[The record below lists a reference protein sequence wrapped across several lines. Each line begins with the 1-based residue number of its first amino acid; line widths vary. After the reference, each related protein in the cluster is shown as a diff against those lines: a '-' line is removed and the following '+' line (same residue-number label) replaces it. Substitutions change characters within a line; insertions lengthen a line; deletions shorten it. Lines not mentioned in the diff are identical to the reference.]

1 MTRHSIVLIPLVLLL
16 GATMPCFAE
25 EASKQSFNCTA
36 KTFNDCL
43 MEAPC
48 SAWKR
53 LGSKDYKLETKI
65 IFRGNPVEGET
76 ISGGTMG
83 MSSKRNAEKSSS
95 LRFDELQTNFE

>member
-1 MTRHSIVLIPLVLLL
+1 MTRPSIVLIPLVLLL

-83 MSSKRNAEKSSS
+83 DVLETKCGKK
-95 LRFDELQTNFE
+95 

>member
-1 MTRHSIVLIPLVLLL
+1 MTLHSTVLIPMVLLL
-16 GATMPCFAE
+16 GATVPCLAE
-25 EASKQSFNCTA
+25 EASKQSFTCTA

-48 SAWKR
+48 SVWKR
-53 LGSKDYKLETKI
+53 LGPEDYKLETKI

-83 MSSKRNAEKSSS
+83 DVLETKCGKK
-95 LRFDELQTNFE
+95 

>member
-1 MTRHSIVLIPLVLLL
+1 MTLHPTVLIPWVLLL
-16 GATMPCFAE
+16 GATAPSLAE
-25 EASKQSFNCTA
+25 EASKQGFTCTA

-53 LGSKDYKLETKI
+53 SGPKDYKLETKI
-65 IFRGNPVEGET
+65 LFRGNPVEGET

-83 MSSKRNAEKSSS
+83 DVLETKCGKK
-95 LRFDELQTNFE
+95 

>member
-1 MTRHSIVLIPLVLLL
+1 MTLHSTVLIAWVLLL
-16 GATMPCFAE
+16 GATVPCLAE
-25 EASKQSFNCTA
+25 EASKQNFTCTA
-36 KTFNDCL
+36 KAFNDCL

-53 LGSKDYKLETKI
+53 LGPKGYRLDTKI

-83 MSSKRNAEKSSS
+83 DVLETKCGKK
-95 LRFDELQTNFE
+95 